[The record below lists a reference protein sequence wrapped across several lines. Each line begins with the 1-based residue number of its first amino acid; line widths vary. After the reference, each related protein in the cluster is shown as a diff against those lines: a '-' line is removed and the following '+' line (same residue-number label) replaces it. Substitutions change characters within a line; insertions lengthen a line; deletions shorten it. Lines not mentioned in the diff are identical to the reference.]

1 MKASEMEYR
10 LKFFL
15 DNGFQR
21 KECKVC
27 KTPFWTLDRTR
38 EDCADIPCSDYH
50 FLDMKEGSLNWS
62 VSESRKKFLEFF
74 RKRGHEIIPPKPVL
88 ARWREDLYL
97 TIASIVDFQP
107 YITSGLVPPPANPLV
122 TSQPCIR
129 MDDVDNVGITFGRHL
144 TTFEM
149 GGHHAFNYPD
159 KFVYWKDETVS
170 YAKEFFTKEL
180 GISEDL
186 LNFKESWWEGG
197 GNAGPSFEV
206 TVGGLELATLVFM
219 QYEIS
224 AGDYVP
230 LKLKIVDTGY
240 GIERI
245 AWFTQKTPTAFH
257 AIYGNLVD
265 TFFDKL
271 GQPRVDSELL
281 RVASRFAGR
290 IDPDNISTLVEH
302 RNLVAKALGIPVDV
316 VKDELNRAA
325 RIF

>member
-107 YITSGLVPPPANPLV
+107 YITGGLVPPPANPLV
-122 TSQPCIR
+122 ISQPCIR

-149 GGHHAFNYPD
+149 GGHPVLPKPYRQ
-159 KFVYWKDETVS
+159 
-170 YAKEFFTKEL
+170 
-180 GISEDL
+180 L
-186 LNFKESWWEGG
+186 LTS
-197 GNAGPSFEV
+197 
-206 TVGGLELATLVFM
+206 
-219 QYEIS
+219 
-224 AGDYVP
+224 
-230 LKLKIVDTGY
+230 
-240 GIERI
+240 
-245 AWFTQKTPTAFH
+245 
-257 AIYGNLVD
+257 
-265 TFFDKL
+265 
-271 GQPRVDSELL
+271 
-281 RVASRFAGR
+281 
-290 IDPDNISTLVEH
+290 
-302 RNLVAKALGIPVDV
+302 
-316 VKDELNRAA
+316 
-325 RIF
+325 